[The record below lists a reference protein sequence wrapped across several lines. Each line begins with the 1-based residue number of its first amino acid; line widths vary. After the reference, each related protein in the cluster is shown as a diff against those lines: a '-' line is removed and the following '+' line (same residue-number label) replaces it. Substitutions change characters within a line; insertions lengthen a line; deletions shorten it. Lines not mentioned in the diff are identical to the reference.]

1 MTQFVWLGGLFHN
14 KQSVCVCV
22 HAGICLL
29 IICCRC
35 SRLYTLPYQ
44 MVLSFLSLLH
54 QSWPQPAPNSTGQ
67 VMFSSLSGE
76 PQAGNL
82 SQYPLS
88 TDPAVYSV
96 IRQKFQ
102 HHLSV
107 GPWHTLEESIW
118 KGTQTNCEAEAKSL
132 RPASLLVLLFLGSE
146 IRHAVSK
153 ATTFDRLGRKVGW
166 LMKCS

>member
-14 KQSVCVCV
+14 KQSACMCLC
-22 HAGICLL
+22 AYMLL
-29 IICCRC
+29 IICCQF
-35 SRLYTLPYQ
+35 SRLHTLPYQ
-44 MVLSFLSLLH
+44 MFHSFLSLLH
-54 QSWPQPAPNSTGQ
+54 RSCPQSAPNSTSQ
-67 VMFSSLSGE
+67 VIFSLSGK

-82 SQYPLS
+82 SNAP
-88 TDPAVYSV
+88 TV

-107 GPWHTLEESIW
+107 GPWHTLEENIW
-118 KGTQTNCEAEAKSL
+118 KGTQTGCEAEAKSL
-132 RPASLLVLLFLGSE
+132 RPAFLLMLLFLGSE

-153 ATTFDRLGRKVGW
+153 ATTFDRLGREVGW